1 VSDLPNFTHLAAA
14 LVARNDRRAW
24 IRGLRRQLHRAMSTV
39 GLGWSAFVLAAVV
52 LVLLPVN
59 MRAA

>member
-1 VSDLPNFTHLAAA
+1 MTDLPTFTRTAAA
-14 LVARNDRRAW
+14 MVAANDRRAW
-24 IRGLRRQLHRAMSTV
+24 LRALVAALRVTGGRAA
-39 GLGWSAFVLAAVV
+39 LAWSALVIAAVV